1 MSCYLRCDRG
11 LLFKVNKKTKHRF
24 VFRCEC
30 PSGTM
35 HSYAMWRGV
44 DAAEFEDVI
53 DDVVVAGNR
62 EGVRILTDS
71 FGAKKIEEPDEGLC
85 PF

>member
-1 MSCYLRCDRG
+1 
-11 LLFKVNKKTKHRF
+11 
-24 VFRCEC
+24 
-30 PSGTM
+30 
-35 HSYAMWRGV
+35 MWRGV